1 MMFQFAKSLKSEAE
15 PQHTACPASLDTVS
29 RLETHGSQ
37 TVSPHGLSPL
47 EASFLLN
54 AQASIQCILF
64 DAVGIEPTERL
75 PSTIFDHAIYDCVFS
90 SHFRQP
96 SAAPF
101 GLFLLFF
108 VCVPMKTFMAVSSAW
123 ALFSG
128 LPMTDRMIG
137 HRLEE
142 AYPEFPRACQPG
154 VIHYESFRAGEKACG

>member
-1 MMFQFAKSLKSEAE
+1 MFQFAKSLKSEAE

-90 SHFRQP
+90 SHF
-96 SAAPF
+96 
-101 GLFLLFF
+101 LFILFF
-108 VCVPMKTFMAVSSAW
+108 VCVP
-123 ALFSG
+123 
-128 LPMTDRMIG
+128 D
-137 HRLEE
+137 
-142 AYPEFPRACQPG
+142 
-154 VIHYESFRAGEKACG
+154 IHGSL

>member
-1 MMFQFAKSLKSEAE
+1 MMFQFAKYLKSEAE

-96 SAAPF
+96 SAAQTPSAF
-101 GLFLLFF
+101 FFCFL
-108 VCVPMKTFMAVSSAW
+108 CVFPTFMAVSSAW

-154 VIHYESFRAGEKACG
+154 VIHYESENTNTS